1 MNLSITLPTKANQL
15 EKYEDLDK
23 FLFHLH
29 SSPVRDI
36 IFFDESILGFIVLKA
51 PLNTQNY
58 KQSKVF
64 LDISIV
70 LADLL
75 KSKSDIENDK
85 FNSSIINTT
94 LGSDDIIFHGENND
108 HHYIIWK
115 FEVPVTYPKKKVN
128 NPNVLFS
135 CFISDK
141 EAKGTSVSRD
151 SGPIADKALAN
162 YKPSYSRNLLSELN
176 NEAKGSESKY
186 LLTIEPDVQET
197 QPSIIIDEK
206 LASISKASLSI
217 PVSVSLVIK
226 LKSTKPAGRNN
237 ILLSSLN
244 IELSEELIKLLSELK
259 DDYYF
264 NILNL
269 SLDFKNGTIDEFN
282 SFKDKFPMSVKLID
296 SVSLSYRLLNN
307 EFLEKDLKQFD
318 NTSNMNQ
325 FSKSIN
331 IRLTLQVQ
339 KFIPDLNKFE
349 DISNIIT
356 TNWSPFLDFSIIAP
370 PINNSLKTTTNY
382 SQFQSLPNSQP
393 FKYNN
398 IRKPNL
404 LKPKGLSSQVSIT
417 SGNQI
422 NTGFSNFNIH
432 GSKRF
437 NKSLISS
444 SSSSVTVNLTTSN
457 NSTLSGLKLTF
468 QGKLNLKLGEI
479 VNWNLQAIN
488 NSPNK
493 LNLSL
498 VVQNPINLNYGQKNA
513 NNSNNTSSSN
523 LLTSASDNKEVL
535 VYNKLQLFSLYHS
548 LKLNTSGIIIL
559 DNDIRIG
566 PLEPNSVF
574 ETSLNLIGISQGI
587 FNLDGIKIFDT
598 SSGDGLDFGKLV
610 EVFVV

>member
-36 IFFDESILGFIVLKA
+36 IFFDESILGFIVLKT
-51 PLNTQNY
+51 PSNTRNH

-75 KSKSDIENDK
+75 ESKNIENDK
-85 FNSSIINTT
+85 FNSSIINAT

-108 HHYIIWK
+108 DHYIIWK
-115 FEVPVTYPKKKVN
+115 FEVPVAYPKKKVN

-141 EAKGTSVSRD
+141 ETKGASMNKD
-151 SGPIADKALAN
+151 SGPITDKKLAD

-176 NEAKGSESKY
+176 NEVRDSKTKY

-206 LASISKASLSI
+206 LASILKASLSI

-237 ILLSSLN
+237 ILLSTLN
-244 IELSEELIKLLSELK
+244 IELSEELIKLLSGLK

-269 SLDFKNGTIDEFN
+269 SLDFKNGTIDDLN
-282 SFKDKFPMSVKLID
+282 SFKDKFPISVKLID
-296 SVSLSYRLLNN
+296 SVSLSYRLVNN

-325 FSKSIN
+325 FSKSIS

-349 DISNIIT
+349 DISNVIT

-393 FKYNN
+393 FKYNS

-404 LKPKGLSSQVSIT
+404 LKPKGPSSQASIT

-422 NTGFSNFNIH
+422 NTGFSNFNVH

-457 NSTLSGLKLTF
+457 SSTLSGLKLTF

-498 VVQNPINLNYGQKNA
+498 VAQNPINVNYGQKNA
-513 NNSNNTSSSN
+513 NSSNNTSSSN
-523 LLTSASDNKEVL
+523 LLNSASDNKEIL
-535 VYNKLQLFSLYHS
+535 VYNKFQLFSLYNS

-559 DNDIRIG
+559 NNDIRIG